1 MNERIFIIYDTKIFY
16 NYKVKTKNY
25 VYIIANEKYLFEIT
39 NSINKYLSLFYSKL
53 FITLHLISNR
63 S

>member
-1 MNERIFIIYDTKIFY
+1 MNERIFFIYDTKIFY

-39 NSINKYLSLFYSKL
+39 NSINKYLSLFL
-53 FITLHLISNR
+53 
-63 S
+63 